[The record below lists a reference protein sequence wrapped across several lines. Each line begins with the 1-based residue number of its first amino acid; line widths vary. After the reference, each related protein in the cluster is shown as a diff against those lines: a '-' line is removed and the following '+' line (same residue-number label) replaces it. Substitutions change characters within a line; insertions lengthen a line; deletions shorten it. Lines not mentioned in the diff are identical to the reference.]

1 MTRTQRVVRRQVRQP
16 RETLKYINISSSSA
30 FVWPHLYHIELVS
43 AVVCRADV
51 CLPAESAGDVVLLCR
66 QLVPGQ
72 TLVRQLRVVAPH
84 GDSLLA
90 HTGPVTVTL
99 GAVKVPSQQV
109 NKSLLGKG
117 SKILG
122 NDETTLLCGLKEEFR
137 KILHDYL

>member
-1 MTRTQRVVRRQVRQP
+1 M
-16 RETLKYINISSSSA
+16 SA
-30 FVWPHLYHIELVS
+30 FVSPHLYHIELVS

-109 NKSLLGKG
+109 NESLQREG
-117 SKILG
+117 SKRLG
-122 NDETTLLCGLKEEFR
+122 LRLKEEFR
-137 KILHDYL
+137 KILHDYGNYMPLIKINVRLG

>member
-1 MTRTQRVVRRQVRQP
+1 MRRQVRQP

-30 FVWPHLYHIELVS
+30 FVSPHLYHIELVS

-109 NKSLLGKG
+109 NESLLSKG
-117 SKILG
+117 SKRLG
-122 NDETTLLCGLKEEFR
+122 SDAYWIERGNPENPTRLLKLYAS
-137 KILHDYL
+137 D